1 MYEEAYVLQHCA
13 CNLWVLMTVLHEC
26 SARSNMQTQSCMD
39 TMLVR
44 TSELAEVT
52 IEPGDSSRN
61 PWDGGAGQGWTRQA

>member
-1 MYEEAYVLQHCA
+1 
-13 CNLWVLMTVLHEC
+13 
-26 SARSNMQTQSCMD
+26 MQTQSFMD

>member
-1 MYEEAYVLQHCA
+1 
-13 CNLWVLMTVLHEC
+13 
-26 SARSNMQTQSCMD
+26 MD

-61 PWDGGAGQGWTRQA
+61 PWDGGAGQGWKGQASTKQYLAFVSLSLTNVDMLGVPASMTRMS

>member
-1 MYEEAYVLQHCA
+1 MQSMCLNDY
-13 CNLWVLMTVLHEC
+13 VLHEC
-26 SARSNMQTQSCMD
+26 SARSNMQTQSFMD

>member
-1 MYEEAYVLQHCA
+1 MQSMGPNDY
-13 CNLWVLMTVLHEC
+13 VLHEC

-52 IEPGDSSRN
+52 IEPSDSSRN